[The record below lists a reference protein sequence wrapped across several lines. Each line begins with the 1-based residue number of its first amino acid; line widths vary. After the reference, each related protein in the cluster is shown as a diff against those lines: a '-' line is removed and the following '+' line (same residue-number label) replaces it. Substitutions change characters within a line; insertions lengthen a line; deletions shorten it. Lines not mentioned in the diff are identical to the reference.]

1 MRASDAKTPGRAIMR
16 AYSEVH
22 PCSRA
27 DRCHYMVSQG
37 AHLQRTHLKRAGEE
51 AVLAL
56 LIPLGDPVL
65 RAQREKLPP
74 RPRKSVNGGTRRER
88 KQARRFASG
97 HVSLDSASHM
107 PHAQSLKPTSENLH
121 TKPCT
126 WRDARLKARTRARP
140 ASRRVSRHTGPRARV
155 STPALMPTNKT
166 RAFWDSRSKPPTTG
180 HLRPNRRRVPCVPW
194 APTRGCPRALNR
206 RRTHAF

>member
-1 MRASDAKTPGRAIMR
+1 MRPSDAKTPGRAIMR

-27 DRCHYMVSQG
+27 DRCHYMVAQG

-140 ASRRVSRHTGPRARV
+140 ASRRVSRHTGPRARH
-155 STPALMPTNKT
+155 P
-166 RAFWDSRSKPPTTG
+166 
-180 HLRPNRRRVPCVPW
+180 H
-194 APTRGCPRALNR
+194 
-206 RRTHAF
+206 

>member
-1 MRASDAKTPGRAIMR
+1 MRV
-16 AYSEVH
+16 YSEVH

-27 DRCHYMVSQG
+27 DRCHYIVSQG
-37 AHLQRTHLKRAGEE
+37 AQLQRTHLKKAGEE

-97 HVSLDSASHM
+97 HVSLVSASHM
-107 PHAQSLKPTSENLH
+107 PHAPKPETH
-121 TKPCT
+121 T
-126 WRDARLKARTRARP
+126 RNP
-140 ASRRVSRHTGPRARV
+140 AP
-155 STPALMPTNKT
+155 
-166 RAFWDSRSKPPTTG
+166 
-180 HLRPNRRRVPCVPW
+180 
-194 APTRGCPRALNR
+194 
-206 RRTHAF
+206 